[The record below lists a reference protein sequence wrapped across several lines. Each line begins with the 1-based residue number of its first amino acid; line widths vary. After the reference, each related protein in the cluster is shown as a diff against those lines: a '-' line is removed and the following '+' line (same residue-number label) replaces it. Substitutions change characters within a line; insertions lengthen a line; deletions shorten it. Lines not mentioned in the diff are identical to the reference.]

1 MLKILTYPNTILR
14 QKAEVIDDIDDDLRR
29 LIDEMIEAMYLD
41 EGIGLAGPQ
50 VGVSKRIIVM
60 DIGQG
65 PIAIINPEITQRGD
79 EVETVEEGC
88 LSFPGIRLDISRS
101 TEITVRGISDKGEP
115 IEFSAVGLLARVL
128 MHEIDHLDGILFI
141 DHAPSIQRKLLRSK
155 LKKLEK
161 VT

>member
-1 MLKILTYPNTILR
+1 MKILTYPNPVLR
-14 QKAEVIDDIDDDLRR
+14 QKAEMVDDIDDDLRQF
-29 LIDEMIEAMYLD
+29 IDDMIEAMYMD
-41 EGIGLAGPQ
+41 EGIGLAAPQ

-65 PIAIINPEITQRGD
+65 PIAIINPEIVRRGD

-88 LSFPGIRLDISRS
+88 LSFPGIRLDITRP
-101 TEITVRGISDKGEP
+101 TEITVRGMSDKGESM
-115 IEFSAVGLLARVL
+115 EFKVVGLLARVM
-128 MHEIDHLDGILFI
+128 MHEIDHLEGILFI
-141 DHAPSIQRKLLRSK
+141 DHASSIQRRLLRSK